1 MSEKQTRKTVLKALR
16 SLDAQPVENICV
28 VGYPDVEYIGGHI
41 ELKTLDK
48 LPVRGGPVRI
58 EHYTA
63 HQKLWLLNRWR
74 KGGRAFL
81 LIQYKREWL
90 LFDAIVAQDVG
101 TMTYETMKART
112 IAYWDKG
119 LVEEQLIKFLTE
131 DFYILNKWANRL

>member
-1 MSEKQTRKTVLKALR
+1 M
-16 SLDAQPVENICV
+16 
-28 VGYPDVEYIGGHI
+28 PDVEYIGGWI

-48 LPVRGGPVRI
+48 LPKRGGPVRI

-90 LFDAIVAQDVG
+90 LFDAIAAQQVG
-101 TMTYETMKART
+101 TLTYDEMVERSLG
-112 IAYWDKG
+112 YWQNG
-119 LVEEQLIKFLTE
+119 LNEEQLIRLITM
-131 DFYILNKWANRL
+131 DFDLLKEICECSSKEKLLQ